1 MDIEILS
8 NRILDE
14 GFGLGEISHLDETPS
29 NLDDDISETE
39 SVVEDGASEESPPDD
54 NDILLTE
61 EDDSDSMEHYEANFT
76 DESDSLEHYGVP
88 GMKWGI
94 RKDRDG
100 NQTPKRKKKDRRY
113 EDETDQEYQ
122 NRMTRE
128 SQERIAKTQ
137 AKERLQSQKRSLKSQ
152 EKIQRMQIQAQKE
165 QRQLDAKNQQ
175 KQKKLDQA
183 ERKRQAE
190 LAAKEAK
197 QRRKEEKAA
206 QRKVAKEQTDS
217 KPTNARNLTDK
228 ELNDAIQR
236 LRNEQTYKQLS
247 LQNKSLPTKTVIKAA
262 TIGGGIL
269 LAVGTAVA
277 KKQLTDVGNQKVS
290 SFLEKKGYLEK
301 GSSKNQQSKS
311 PSMEDIQNLI
321 NEAIKNS
328 KG

>member
-1 MDIEILS
+1 MDIKTLS

-29 NLDDDISETE
+29 NLDGNDISKIE
-39 SVVEDGASEESPPDD
+39 SVAEEDTGEGSSLDH
-54 NDILLTE
+54 NDISSDAE
-61 EDDSDSMEHYEANFT
+61 NEDFNSFDNYNADAN
-76 DESDSLEHYGVP
+76 DDSDSLEHYGVL

-113 EDETDQEYQ
+113 EDESDQEYQ
-122 NRMTRE
+122 SRMIRE

-137 AKERLQSQKRSLKSQ
+137 AKERLMTQKRALKSQ

-190 LAAKEAK
+190 LAAKEVK

-206 QRKVAKEQTDS
+206 QRKAAKEQTDS
-217 KPTNARNLTDK
+217 KPTKARNLTDK

-247 LQNKSLPTKTVIKAA
+247 LQNKSLPKKTVIKAA

-277 KKQLTDVGNQKVS
+277 KQQLTAVGNMKAEE
-290 SFLEKKGYLEK
+290 FLKKKGIEVP
-301 GSSKNQQSKS
+301 KNTGKS
-311 PSMEDIQNLI
+311 MSEDDFLKMFNKLKEGGKIV
-321 NEAIKNS
+321 
-328 KG
+328 

>member
-39 SVVEDGASEESPPDD
+39 AVVDDCASEESPPDD

-61 EDDSDSMEHYEANFT
+61 KEDDSNSMEHYEANFT
-76 DESDSLEHYGVP
+76 DESDSLEHYGVK
-88 GMKWGI
+88 GMHWGI

-206 QRKVAKEQTDS
+206 RRKAAKEQTDS

-247 LQNKSLPTKTVIKAA
+247 LQNKALPKRTVIKAA

-277 KKQLTDVGNQKVS
+277 KQQLTAVGNIKAEK
-290 SFLEKKGYLEK
+290 FLKDKYGIDTSKAKGGKLTEDRVKEIFTQLLEER
-301 GSSKNQQSKS
+301 G
-311 PSMEDIQNLI
+311 E
-321 NEAIKNS
+321 
-328 KG
+328 

>member
-39 SVVEDGASEESPPDD
+39 AVVEEPSLER
-54 NDILLTE
+54 NDISSDAE
-61 EDDSDSMEHYEANFT
+61 NEDFDSFDNYNADAN
-76 DESDSLEHYGVP
+76 DDLDSLEHYGVL

-100 NQTPKRKKKDRRY
+100 SQTPKRKKKDRRY
-113 EDETDQEYQ
+113 EDESDQEYQ
-122 NRMTRE
+122 SRMIRE

-137 AKERLQSQKRSLKSQ
+137 AKERLMTQKRALKSQ

-190 LAAKEAK
+190 LVAKEAK
-197 QRRKEEKAA
+197 QRRKEEKAEE
-206 QRKVAKEQTDS
+206 RKAKREKTNS
-217 KPTNARNLTDK
+217 KPTKARNLTDR

-236 LRNEQTYKQLS
+236 LRNEQTYKDLS
-247 LQNKSLPTKTVIKAA
+247 IQNQPLLKKKAIQAA

-269 LAVGTAVA
+269 LTVGTAVA
-277 KKQLTDVGNQKVS
+277 TQQLKKVGNEKAED
-290 SFLEKKGYLEK
+290 FLVKHKIIRPTDPKTKGLAQDEI
-301 GSSKNQQSKS
+301 
-311 PSMEDIQNLI
+311 DILK
-321 NEAIKNS
+321 AIVNDVKQRNV
-328 KG
+328 

>member
-39 SVVEDGASEESPPDD
+39 AVVEEPSLDR
-54 NDILLTE
+54 NDISSNAE
-61 EDDSDSMEHYEANFT
+61 NEDFDSFDNHNADAN
-76 DESDSLEHYGVP
+76 DDSDSLEHYGVL

-113 EDETDQEYQ
+113 EDESDQEYQ
-122 NRMTRE
+122 SRMIRE

-165 QRQLDAKNQQ
+165 QRQLDVKNQQ

-206 QRKVAKEQTDS
+206 RRKAAKEQTDS

-290 SFLEKKGYLEK
+290 SFLEKKVYLEK